1 MNGMQNYADLQPI
14 GQGQY
19 GTAYKARHR
28 LDGQLYCIK
37 RIPMTAKDD
46 HAGALKEVQLLAQL
60 DHPNII
66 AYKESFV
73 DQEGG
78 LCIVTS
84 FCEEGDLFHRIR
96 SRAKAKEYFSENE
109 VMDMFVQIASAL
121 MFIHSK
127 RILHRDLKTQN
138 IFIARGNIIKLG
150 DFGIS
155 KVLEKTDQFATT
167 VTGTPY
173 YMAPE
178 ICTNQPYTFK
188 SDIWSLG
195 CVLYELCTLKHAF
208 AADSLLSL
216 VFQIVRG
223 TFPPISTDDYSK
235 NLSQL
240 VNMLLNR
247 DVAQRPSLA
256 QIFQLPYVSDNLH
269 RYRTEFKQHILKQS
283 STMVKRKQMQERAA
297 NSFKAEGAQEEGTA
311 HLTPK
316 ERLRRNKEQQ
326 MQRRE
331 MELRLAAMDT
341 QGDRAKAAQRKAHI
355 VHGSNTG
362 LPGSRPAAVQDN
374 DASMQIP
381 TPSRTDERSQFAR
394 DASSTGDM
402 AGSFVNM
409 DTMPAGGYTHM
420 GDTLPSAMVASQ
432 RQQQQQ
438 QPQPPRTPS
447 LYETRENTPIRPA
460 SSAANGTR
468 QYGKDAI
475 SLYETHE
482 NTPVRPASSAANGTR
497 QYGRDASR
505 LGQQG
510 RGWPPPDDDEGG
522 QGQLDGDSVL
532 MGTVGPM
539 GDTMVNMGT
548 MAMGV
553 TGKGQTAYFPEYGP
567 MAGTMPPLPRTNSLY
582 AQAATSKAAQP
593 QAPAAAAA
601 PAAAGGT
608 AAQPRAPSARAAP
621 PAAPPPVKA
630 VHAPSPRAV
639 SPSPPS
645 RAPGVNQGSFGKISK
660 SPSMDYS
667 SGFEEDA
674 DESPY
679 ESDFE
684 DVEDQDTINQKC
696 KLLSNI
702 EDLERTHQSNAYGDT
717 RAISQVCE
725 RVGLSTKTGK
735 AAALRERCQQSLG
748 RMFPEVYAYLRKM
761 RTQESLDES
770 QIQRALQELVGRD
783 SEMLKGCFLVDQ
795 LVFQETC
802 HQLF

>member
-1 MNGMQNYADLQPI
+1 MHQES
-14 GQGQY
+14 QG
-19 GTAYKARHR
+19 TFAV
-28 LDGQLYCIK
+28 L
-37 RIPMTAKDD
+37 
-46 HAGALKEVQLLAQL
+46 
-60 DHPNII
+60 HP
-66 AYKESFV
+66 
-73 DQEGG
+73 
-78 LCIVTS
+78 T
-84 FCEEGDLFHRIR
+84 
-96 SRAKAKEYFSENE
+96 
-109 VMDMFVQIASAL
+109 
-121 MFIHSK
+121 
-127 RILHRDLKTQN
+127 
-138 IFIARGNIIKLG
+138 
-150 DFGIS
+150 GIS

-223 TFPPISTDDYSK
+223 TFPPISTNDYSK

-247 DVAQRPSLA
+247 DVSQRPSLA
-256 QIFQLPYVSDNLH
+256 QVFQLPYVSDNLH
-269 RYRTEFKQHILKQS
+269 RYRTEFKQHIMKQS
-283 STMVKRKQMQERAA
+283 STMAKHRQMLERAA
-297 NSFKAEGAQEEGTA
+297 NSFKGGEGAQEEGTA

-341 QGDRAKAAQRKAHI
+341 QGDRAKAAQRKAQI

-362 LPGSRPAAVQDN
+362 LPGSRPAALQV
-374 DASMQIP
+374 
-381 TPSRTDERSQFAR
+381 
-394 DASSTGDM
+394 GDM

-420 GDTLPSAMVASQ
+420 GDTLPSAMAASQ
-432 RQQQQQ
+432 RQQQQQQQQ

-460 SSAANGTR
+460 SSRAANGTR
-468 QYGKDAI
+468 QYGGREASI
-475 SLYETHE
+475 LYEAHE
-482 NTPVRPASSAANGTR
+482 NTPIRPASSSAANGTR
-497 QYGRDASR
+497 QFGRDTSR

-510 RGWPPPDDDEGG
+510 RGWPPPDGGNDDEGG
-522 QGQLDGDSVL
+522 GGQMEMSLQGDSVL
-532 MGTVGPM
+532 IGTVGQM
-539 GDTMVNMGT
+539 GNTMVNMGT
-548 MAMGV
+548 MPMGV

-567 MAGTMPPLPRTNSLY
+567 MAGTRPPLPKTNSLY
-582 AQAATSKAAQP
+582 AQVTNAAQ
-593 QAPAAAAA
+593 
-601 PAAAGGT
+601 AAGGNE
-608 AAQPRAPSARAAP
+608 AQPRAPSARAAS
-621 PAAPPPVKA
+621 PAAPPPA
-630 VHAPSPRAV
+630 QAERAPSPRAV
-639 SPSPPS
+639 SPSPPRRS
-645 RAPGVNQGSFGKISK
+645 PGKISK
-660 SPSMDYS
+660 APSVDYS

-684 DVEDQDTINQKC
+684 EVEDQDVINQKC

-702 EDLERTHQSNAYGDT
+702 EDLERTHQNNAYGDT
-717 RAISQVCE
+717 RAISQVSE

-735 AAALRERCQQSLG
+735 AAALRERCQQYLG

-770 QIQRALQELVGRD
+770 HIQRALQDLVGRD
-783 SEMLKGCFLVDQ
+783 PEMLKGCFLVDQ

-802 HQLF
+802 HQLL